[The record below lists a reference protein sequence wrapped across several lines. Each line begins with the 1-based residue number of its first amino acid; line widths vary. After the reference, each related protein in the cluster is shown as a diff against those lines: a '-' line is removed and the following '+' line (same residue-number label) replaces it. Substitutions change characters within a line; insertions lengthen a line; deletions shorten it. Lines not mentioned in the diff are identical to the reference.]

1 MKIGIIS
8 FQYVD
13 NYGAIL
19 QTYALRTFLNNLGHD
34 VTIINYNNIKLRQ
47 KKLNILLKAKSN
59 IWRIVRLILTG
70 KSKHLAFEHFR
81 KNYLNIN
88 DQIINDRSSLID
100 YVNKNQF
107 DYLITGSDQVWNPD
121 ITNSDTSYL
130 LDMKLDKTK
139 KISYAASF
147 GKTLVQSDWIQ
158 KVELAL
164 QDFKA
169 VSIRESSA
177 KKMIENETNKFNISV
192 VSDPV
197 FLLNIKDWKSV
208 ASEIY
213 VRNYILCYIMPG
225 DKRIEKM
232 IEVSAKNIS
241 KNTGLPV
248 IFLGRKEYKRFRSD
262 GLDKFNASPTDFLGY
277 IYNASYVLTNSFH
290 GTAFS
295 IIFRKQFYSFIN
307 DNLPC
312 NKQLSSRII
321 DLLNELGLYDR
332 CKSKTINSWEQL
344 YISKYDEAFNSY
356 KERSIDFL
364 TESLK

>member
-34 VTIINYNNIKLRQ
+34 ATIINYNNIKLRQ
-47 KKLNILLKAKSN
+47 KKLSILLKARNS
-59 IWRIVRLILTG
+59 IWRIVRSVLVG
-70 KSKHLAFEHFR
+70 KSKHIAFEHFR

-88 DQIINDRSSLID
+88 DPVIIDRLSLID
-100 YVNKNQF
+100 YINKNQF

-121 ITNSDTSYL
+121 ITNNDTSYL
-130 LDMKLDKTK
+130 LDMNLDKTK

-147 GKTLVQSDWIQ
+147 GKTIVQLDWIQ
-158 KVELAL
+158 KVEIAL

-169 VSIRESSA
+169 ISVRESTG
-177 KKMIENETNKFNISV
+177 KKILENKSNKFNISI

-197 FLLNIKDWKSV
+197 FLLNIKEWKSI
-208 ASEIY
+208 ASETHD
-213 VRNYILCYIMPG
+213 RNYILCYIMPG
-225 DKRIEKM
+225 DNSVEEM
-232 IEVSAKNIS
+232 IEESAKNIS
-241 KNTGLPV
+241 KITGLPI
-248 IFLGRKEYKRFRSD
+248 IFLGRKEYKKYDNIGSD
-262 GLDKFNASPTDFLGY
+262 RFNASPQEFLSY
-277 IYNASYVLTNSFH
+277 IYNSSYVLTNSFH

-312 NKQLSSRII
+312 NKQLNSRII
-321 DLLNELGLYDR
+321 DLLNELGLYAR
-332 CKSKTINSWEQL
+332 CKSKTISSWEQL
-344 YISKYDEAFNSY
+344 YISQYDDSFNLY
-356 KERSIDFL
+356 KDRSINFL
-364 TESLK
+364 YESLK